1 MVFDKI
7 FIDAGHNCRGDGGAA
22 GNGMKEDNYTLAVQ
36 KKLLEL
42 FDNAYDVNPP
52 RTTASLNSSLAIRV
66 NNANKLDGDN
76 SLYVSLHHNAANSP
90 QANGVEVFH
99 FRGNEAGR
107 RLASELS
114 QELSN
119 ELGMLNRGAKA
130 GNFYVLRET
139 NMSAILVET
148 GFVTNLKDASI
159 IKVSVDEIA
168 KTIFNVVSNFK

>member
-1 MVFDKI
+1 MIFDKI
-7 FIDAGHNCRGDGGAA
+7 FIDAGHNCRGDGGAV
-22 GNGMKEDNYTLAVQ
+22 GNGVKEDDYTLAVQ

-52 RTTASLNSSLAIRV
+52 RTTSNLNSSLAIRV

-76 SLYVSLHHNAANSP
+76 SLYISLHHNAANSP
-90 QANGVEVFH
+90 SANGVEVFH
-99 FRGNEAGR
+99 FKDNKVGQ
-107 RLASELS
+107 RLADVLS
-114 QELSN
+114 GRLSN
-119 ELGMLNRGAKA
+119 ELSMFNRGAKT

-139 NMSAILVET
+139 NMTAILVET
-148 GFVTNLKDASI
+148 GFITNLKDASI